1 MKSGDFPENRPD
13 ASNDIKKRS
22 WKIVART
29 LIQLYYNKKAVPPP
43 SDENDGENR

>member
-22 WKIVART
+22 WKIVAMT
-29 LIQLYYNKKAVPPP
+29 LIHLQYNKKALTRP
-43 SDENDGENR
+43 SDEDDGENR